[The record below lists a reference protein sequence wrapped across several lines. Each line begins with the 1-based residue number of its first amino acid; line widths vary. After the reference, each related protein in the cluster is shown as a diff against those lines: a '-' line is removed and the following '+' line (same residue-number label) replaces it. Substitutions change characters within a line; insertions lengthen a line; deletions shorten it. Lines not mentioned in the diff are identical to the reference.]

1 MDFLNDLLEGEKK
14 IKELR
19 FLDKERM
26 PMYRKGRRGIYDIAC
41 QTEEGEYFL
50 VEVQNARQDTFKE
63 RALYYLS
70 QTIANQGERGAGWQF
85 DLKAVYG
92 VFFLNFPL
100 EGKLRS
106 DGIIVDRDT
115 GEQII
120 DKLRFIFIELPSFTK
135 KEEECHT
142 NQDLWLY
149 TLKNM
154 KTLER
159 IPFKERKPVF
169 KKLEEIADLASLS
182 KEERRLYDAE
192 IKAYRD
198 RLAELGTAKRDGEKI
213 GRRKGKIEVARNMKA
228 RGLDTAFIA
237 ETTGLS
243 AEEVEKL

>member
-1 MDFLNDLLEGEKK
+1 
-14 IKELR
+14 
-19 FLDKERM
+19 
-26 PMYRKGRRGIYDIAC
+26 
-41 QTEEGEYFL
+41 
-50 VEVQNARQDTFKE
+50 
-63 RALYYLS
+63 
-70 QTIANQGERGAGWQF
+70 
-85 DLKAVYG
+85 
-92 VFFLNFPL
+92 
-100 EGKLRS
+100 
-106 DGIIVDRDT
+106 
-115 GEQII
+115 
-120 DKLRFIFIELPSFTK
+120 
-135 KEEECHT
+135 
-142 NQDLWLY
+142 
-149 TLKNM
+149 M

-182 KEERRLYDAE
+182 REERRLYDAE

>member
-100 EGKLRS
+100 ES
-106 DGIIVDRDT
+106 NYVATASSST
-115 GEQII
+115 GTRAN
-120 DKLRFIFIELPSFTK
+120 KSSTSCVLFL
-135 KEEECHT
+135 
-142 NQDLWLY
+142 
-149 TLKNM
+149 
-154 KTLER
+154 
-159 IPFKERKPVF
+159 
-169 KKLEEIADLASLS
+169 
-182 KEERRLYDAE
+182 
-192 IKAYRD
+192 
-198 RLAELGTAKRDGEKI
+198 
-213 GRRKGKIEVARNMKA
+213 
-228 RGLDTAFIA
+228 
-237 ETTGLS
+237 
-243 AEEVEKL
+243 